1 MSKKLRTRLA
11 KIRFIKK
18 DMTRA
23 TSDIPSEVRNPFR
36 SEDDDDDDD
45 SFITLFFF
53 ATTLFFFLLLIICCV
68 EYKELTVYHQ
78 NRLHPLQRFMKELKK
93 IIS

>member
-36 SEDDDDDDD
+36 SEEDDDDD

-53 ATTLFFFLLLIICCV
+53 ATTLFFFVLLMICCV
-68 EYKELTVYHQ
+68 EYQELTV
-78 NRLHPLQRFMKELKK
+78 
-93 IIS
+93 S

>member
-36 SEDDDDDDD
+36 SEDDDDD

-53 ATTLFFFLLLIICCV
+53 ATTLFFFVLLMICCV
-68 EYKELTVYHQ
+68 EYQELTV
-78 NRLHPLQRFMKELKK
+78 
-93 IIS
+93 S

>member
-18 DMTRA
+18 DTTRA

-36 SEDDDDDDD
+36 SEDDDDD

-53 ATTLFFFLLLIICCV
+53 ATTLFFFVLLMICCV
-68 EYKELTVYHQ
+68 EYQELTV
-78 NRLHPLQRFMKELKK
+78 
-93 IIS
+93 S

>member
-36 SEDDDDDDD
+36 SEDDDD

-53 ATTLFFFLLLIICCV
+53 ATTLFFFVLLMICCV
-68 EYKELTVYHQ
+68 EYQELTVSCSL
-78 NRLHPLQRFMKELKK
+78 R
-93 IIS
+93 

>member
-36 SEDDDDDDD
+36 SEDDDD

-53 ATTLFFFLLLIICCV
+53 ATTLFFFVLLMICCV
-68 EYKELTVYHQ
+68 EYQELTV
-78 NRLHPLQRFMKELKK
+78 
-93 IIS
+93 S